1 MPESEIA
8 LANDGPAAPPR
19 LNGELAFDAPWQSR
33 IFGVTAALVESG
45 TLGWPAMQAALIS
58 EVAAAD
64 TAGDEDSNS
73 RYWTCWLA
81 AVSHLLSDA
90 RTVDPE
96 AVEAEQ
102 HRLAE
107 LYAH

>member
-1 MPESEIA
+1 MPGSEIT

-33 IFGVTAALVESG
+33 IFGVTAALVEGGAMS
-45 TLGWPAMQAALIS
+45 WPAMQSALIA

-64 TAGDEDSNS
+64 TAGDEDTNS

-81 AVSHLLSDA
+81 AVSKLLSDA
-90 RTVDPE
+90 KTVDAE

>member
-1 MPESEIA
+1 MPASEIN

-33 IFGVTAALVESG
+33 IFGVTAALVENA
-45 TLGWPAMQAALIS
+45 TLSWPAMQAALIA

-81 AVSHLLSDA
+81 AVSQLLNNA
-90 RTVDPE
+90 ETVDAD